1 MSTVKPTYEVLELK
15 VFELERTLENNNTS
29 IGELPFLKQD
39 YDTGVKESF
48 VAGFQNDISGGES
61 ESELTSQYNLLS
73 KLTQFSIDLSMLSSD
88 DNMEEFICKR
98 IKDFTGAIGVVFS
111 EFDHDTRLLVPKH
124 IELQS
129 GLHQKILNLIGGK
142 VQNVVSPVNDEI
154 YSIITKTII
163 RSYDSLTTATFGA
176 ISSPISAI
184 LSGILGANRY
194 IGIAFLI
201 EGNLY
206 GTSLFALN
214 KNQPTPSF
222 EVLENLA
229 FLIAVSL
236 RRKQAEQ
243 DLKKSME
250 RNKALLDANPDIM
263 LVFDSA
269 CKIIDYHSN
278 SADLLL
284 FEPDFFIGKAIGDLF
299 PLEIAEMTHQKINSV
314 ITTGKADYS
323 NYDLT
328 IGGQSKK
335 FEARYVLSGRNEV
348 LAIVR
353 DITDQKIAEENL
365 IMAKESYRDIFNSV
379 TEAIYVLDETGSF
392 IDVNKGAE
400 VMYGFD
406 RSELIGQSPLT
417 VAASGRNNMVEI
429 QNMIR
434 KVSETGNS
442 SNFDFWAV
450 RKNGEIFPKEVIV
463 NKGNYFGKDV
473 LIATAR
479 DVTDRKQAEE
489 ALTVS
494 SSNLQ
499 SLINRE
505 DSIWSIDN
513 DYNLIV
519 CNDFF
524 RNAYLL
530 NYNCVLNIGANLI
543 GILPPELKE
552 FWKPK
557 YDEALSGMN
566 VIFEFDEVIQDVV
579 SSFSVSLVPIYTLEK
594 ITGVSALALNITDR
608 KRAEEDVKL
617 KNIELQNLNNEKDK
631 FFSIIAHDLRSPF
644 NTFLGFTELMVED
657 LDNMTLSQIQEI
669 ALDMKKSAYNLYN
682 LLENLLQWS
691 KIQRGIV
698 GFQPCL
704 FILNSTVLSSVHAIQ
719 ESAAKKGVKIT
730 VSVPKEVNVF
740 GDENMIESVIR
751 NLVSNAVKFTN
762 RGGNIDILAKYGSDD
777 QVEISVSDNGI
788 GMSNDMLAKLFRIDK
803 KTTRTGTE
811 YEPGS
816 GLGLIICKD
825 FIDKHGG
832 KIWVQSQEGIG
843 STFKVMLKKG

>member
-1 MSTVKPTYEVLELK
+1 MSTVKPTYEDLELK
-15 VFELERTLENNNTS
+15 VFELERALENKNTF
-29 IGELPFLKQD
+29 IGELPFLKQEH
-39 YDTGVKESF
+39 DTDRKESYL
-48 VAGFQNDISGGES
+48 AGFQNVTSEGES
-61 ESELTSQYNLLS
+61 ESALTSQYNLLS

-111 EFDHDTRLLVPKH
+111 EFDDHRRVLIPKH
-124 IELQS
+124 IELQT
-129 GLHQKILNLIGGK
+129 GLHEKVLNLFGGK
-142 VQNVVSPVNDEI
+142 VHNVISPVNDEM
-154 YSIITKTII
+154 YSTITKTII
-163 RSYDSLTTATFGA
+163 GSYDSLTTATFGA
-176 ISSPISAI
+176 ISPPIAAI
-184 LSGILGANRY
+184 LSGLLRVNRY
-194 IGIAFLI
+194 IGIAYLI
-201 EGNLY
+201 EGNLF

-222 EVLENLA
+222 VVLENLA

-236 RRKQAEQ
+236 RRKRAEQ

-269 CKIIDYHSN
+269 CKIIDFHSN
-278 SADLLL
+278 SNDLLL
-284 FEPDFFIGKAIGDLF
+284 FEPDYFMGKAIEDIF
-299 PLEIAEMTHQKINSV
+299 PPEIAEITHQKINNV
-314 ITTGKADYS
+314 ITTGKTDYS

-353 DITDQKIAEENL
+353 DITDQKIAEEKL
-365 IMAKESYRDIFNSV
+365 HLAKESYQDIFNSV

-400 VMYGFD
+400 IMYGFN
-406 RSELIGQSPLT
+406 RNELIGQSPLT
-417 VAASGRNNMVEI
+417 VAAPGLNNMDEI
-429 QNMIR
+429 QPMMQN
-434 KVSETGNS
+434 VSETGIS
-442 SNFDFWAV
+442 ANFDFWAV

-463 NKGNYFGKDV
+463 NKGNYFGKEV

-489 ALTVS
+489 ALS
-494 SSNLQ
+494 ISRSNLQ

-691 KIQRGIV
+691 KIQRGVV
-698 GFQPCL
+698 GFQPCSFKL
-704 FILNSTVLSSVHAIQ
+704 SPAVLSSVHTVQ
-719 ESAAKKGVKIT
+719 ESATKKGVTIS
-730 VSVPKEVNVF
+730 VSIPKEVYVF
-740 GDENMIESVIR
+740 GDENMIESIIR

-762 RGGNIDILAKYGSDD
+762 RGGNIDILAKYGSND

-832 KIWVQSQEGIG
+832 NILVQSQVGLG
-843 STFKVMLKKG
+843 STFKVMLKMG